1 MLKTTG
7 LCLVFILM
15 STLSPAQQ
23 TGDSISVSPN
33 QVECSVRK
41 ARIPERAYFSKY
53 LNDKQYRYEEDYP
66 AEIKSNFLSRLWHRI
81 LTLRD
86 LVFKAL
92 AYFPLTV
99 RIIFYCLFVLLLVIL
114 ATTRFSKLFYTES
127 VIAGPDFKE
136 IQDEGGQTDLDEA
149 VRIQISRQNYRSAIR
164 FLHLKILKELELKGL
179 VIFSRE
185 KTNRDYSREIKD
197 SRLQV
202 IFSQL
207 AAVYNR
213 IWFGNYDLT
222 GEEFDKLASGFYRFS
237 DLLSGREE

>member
-1 MLKTTG
+1 MLKTAG

-15 STLSPAQQ
+15 STLSPAQK
-23 TGDSISVSPN
+23 TGDSISISPD
-33 QVECSVRK
+33 QKEFSLGK
-41 ARIPERAYFSKY
+41 ARIPDRAYFSKY

-66 AEIKSNFLSRLWHRI
+66 AEVKSNFLSRLWHRI

-86 LVFKAL
+86 LLFKAL

-114 ATTRFSKLFYTES
+114 ATTRFSKIFYTET
-127 VIAGPDFKE
+127 VTAGSDFME
-136 IQDEGGQTDLDEA
+136 IQDEGGQTDLDAA

-179 VIFSRE
+179 VTFSRE

-197 SRLQV
+197 SRHQA

-222 GEEFDKLASGFYRFS
+222 SEEFDKLASGFYRFS